1 MGHGLAYVGLTV
13 DSLISLVELM
23 AVELE
28 YKINSESYCYQHQ
41 KYLQQTPLIIT
52 PQALITP
59 HV

>member
-41 KYLQQTPLIIT
+41 KYLQQTPLIIF
-52 PQALITP
+52 PEAVNSP
-59 HV
+59 HA